1 MAKKDL
7 QKSQASRLWKSKL
20 PTDQVAQCGP
30 FLSKGLR
37 VLCVLNLALLSFAVL
52 FSVMTTLANI
62 PDTDLIESTAGSV
75 IWAVYGAVLL
85 VLSRQIPDYRLSG
98 ICTLAYS
105 VGRAFSNILLPSE
118 QASIYF
124 EFLATLLPFILYI
137 GRYSE
142 YKAHAAVLHDVD
154 QRLARRWQRL
164 WTWEI
169 VYLVSAAVAT
179 FALLIVPRAAFAFV
193 AAAVLIDLVISGAR
207 AVYLY
212 QTANALLAFS
222 QRYKAN

>member
-20 PTDQVAQCGP
+20 PTDQVAQCAP

-37 VLCVLNLALLSFAVL
+37 VLCGLNLALLSFAVL

-85 VLSRQIPDYRLSG
+85 VLSRQIPDYRLPG
-98 ICTLAYS
+98 TCTLAYS

-142 YKAHAAVLHDVD
+142 YKAHAAVLHDAN
-154 QRLARRWQRL
+154 QRLARRWQQL
-164 WTWEI
+164 WSCEVACLI
-169 VYLVSAAVAT
+169 SATVAAFT
-179 FALLIVPRAAFAFV
+179 LFFVPRVGFV
-193 AAAVLIDLVISGAR
+193 LVVVVTLIDLVISGAR

>member
-20 PTDQVAQCGP
+20 PTDQVAQCAP

-37 VLCVLNLALLSFAVL
+37 VLCGLPLMVSLVAAAG
-52 FSVMTTLANI
+52 LANVLGVA
-62 PDTDLIESTAGSV
+62 LIKSTAGSV

-85 VLSRQIPDYRLSG
+85 VLSRQIPDYRLPG
-98 ICTLAYS
+98 TCTLAYS

-142 YKAHAAVLHDVD
+142 YKAHAAVLHDAN
-154 QRLARRWQRL
+154 QRLARRWQQL
-164 WTWEI
+164 WSCEVACLI
-169 VYLVSAAVAT
+169 SATVAAFT
-179 FALLIVPRAAFAFV
+179 LFFVPRVGFV
-193 AAAVLIDLVISGAR
+193 LVVVVTLSDLVISGAR

>member
-1 MAKKDL
+1 MANKDL

-20 PTDQVAQCGP
+20 PTDQVAQCAP

-37 VLCVLNLALLSFAVL
+37 VLCVLPLMVPLVAVAG
-52 FSVMTTLANI
+52 LANI
-62 PDTDLIESTAGSV
+62 PGVDLIKSTAGLV

-85 VLSRQIPDYRLSG
+85 VLSRQIPDYRLPG
-98 ICTLAYS
+98 TCTLAS
-105 VGRAFSNILLPSE
+105 SAVSALICAFFPTAQISL
-118 QASIYF
+118 YF
-124 EFLATLLPFILYI
+124 VFLEALPFIMQYV

-169 VYLVSAAVAT
+169 VYLVSLVVAT
-179 FALLIVPRAAFAFV
+179 FALFIAPHAAFAIVVAVILGVFV
-193 AAAVLIDLVISGAR
+193 INGAR
-207 AVYLY
+207 VVYLF

>member
-20 PTDQVAQCGP
+20 PTDQVAQCAP

-37 VLCVLNLALLSFAVL
+37 VLCGLNLVLLSFAVL

-85 VLSRQIPDYRLSG
+85 VLSRQIPDYRLPG
-98 ICTLAYS
+98 TCTLAS
-105 VGRAFSNILLPSE
+105 SAVSALICAFFPTAQISL
-118 QASIYF
+118 YF
-124 EFLATLLPFILYI
+124 VFLEALPFIMQYV

-142 YKAHAAVLHDVD
+142 YKAHAAVLHDAN
-154 QRLARRWQRL
+154 QQLARRWQQL
-164 WTWEI
+164 WSCEVACLI
-169 VYLVSAAVAT
+169 SATVAAFT
-179 FALLIVPRAAFAFV
+179 LFFVPRVGFV
-193 AAAVLIDLVISGAR
+193 LVVVVTLSDLVISGAR

>member
-20 PTDQVAQCGP
+20 PTDQVAQCAP

-37 VLCVLNLALLSFAVL
+37 VLCVLPLMVPLVAAAG
-52 FSVMTTLANI
+52 LANV
-62 PDTDLIESTAGSV
+62 PGVALIKSSAGPV

-85 VLSRQIPDYRLSG
+85 VLSRQIPDYRLPG
-98 ICTLAYS
+98 TCTLAS
-105 VGRAFSNILLPSE
+105 GAVSALICAFFPTAQISL
-118 QASIYF
+118 YF
-124 EFLATLLPFILYI
+124 VFLEALPFIMQYV
-137 GRYSE
+137 GRYTE
-142 YKAHAAVLHDVD
+142 YKVHAAVLHDVN

-169 VYLVSAAVAT
+169 VYLVT
-179 FALLIVPRAAFAFV
+179 FALFIAPHAAFAIV
-193 AAAVLIDLVISGAR
+193 VAAVLGEFVINGAR

>member
-1 MAKKDL
+1 MANKDL
-7 QKSQASRLWKSKL
+7 QKSQASRLWESKL
-20 PTDQVAQCGP
+20 PTDQVAQCAP

-37 VLCVLNLALLSFAVL
+37 VLCVLPLMVPLVAAAGLA
-52 FSVMTTLANI
+52 TI
-62 PDTDLIESTAGSV
+62 PGVALIKSTAGPV

-85 VLSRQIPDYRLSG
+85 VLSRQIPDYRLPG
-98 ICTLAYS
+98 TCTLASGAGYVLS
-105 VGRAFSNILLPSE
+105 NTFFSAA
-118 QASIYF
+118 QTSIYSLLF
-124 EFLATLLPFILYI
+124 TFLLSIALYV

-193 AAAVLIDLVISGAR
+193 AAAVLGEFVINGAR
-207 AVYLY
+207 AVYLF